1 MLTQIRHNGAI
12 SIASGSMINGVQ
24 AACHNQPPID
34 HVTDLYLMRPL
45 CLNILFASFKVLHC
59 QKSLSYTDKYVGN
72 SIFTSIVYHL
82 FTLSNCVLI
91 ERESILIRT
100 AERKHEH
107 VGKSEGAFS
116 FPIRRG
122 GGCLQSQ
129 GRFQD

>member
-1 MLTQIRHNGAI
+1 
-12 SIASGSMINGVQ
+12 
-24 AACHNQPPID
+24 
-34 HVTDLYLMRPL
+34 MRPL
-45 CLNILFASFKVLHC
+45 CLNIIFASFKVLHC
-59 QKSLSYTDKYVGN
+59 QKSLSCTDKYVGN

-116 FPIRRG
+116 FPIRRRG
-122 GGCLQSQ
+122 GVSAVSGSISGLIGITTTVGIPPS
-129 GRFQD
+129 GIWTTPD